1 MIHHIPYLFLV
12 HEKIAP
18 KVRQRKYRKR
28 KYANP
33 LYKNPP
39 FSLLISKTFITFAL
53 DSTSPLWWVG
63 QDIMD
68 SILYRSYMT

>member
-28 KYANP
+28 KYATP

-39 FSLLISKTFITFAL
+39 FPLHISKQIITFAL
-53 DSTSPLWWVG
+53 DSASLMDGWVK
-63 QDIMD
+63 
-68 SILYRSYMT
+68 T

>member
-28 KYANP
+28 KRASDK
-33 LYKNPP
+33 KNMPHH
-39 FSLLISKTFITFAL
+39 LLTSKQITTFAVEN
-53 DSTSPLWWVG
+53 DTE
-63 QDIMD
+63 
-68 SILYRSYMT
+68 